1 MIKNT
6 LINMMRQLKFKNRKE
21 IGIIMLIKRITKN
34 NFKFMKEIGKTIFST
49 AKVQKLGNQELNIQV
64 TSSKDKKP
72 ERVNLVQR
80 EIYMKVILLMVNF
93 KVKENTYLQKQEN
106 ITQAILVI
114 I

>member
-1 MIKNT
+1 MGIFNKVIGKTEKLLVKVFSIIKKSN
-6 LINMMRQLKFKNRKE
+6 Q
-21 IGIIMLIKRITKN
+21 
-34 NFKFMKEIGKTIFST
+34 FMKEIGKTIYST

-72 ERVNLVQR
+72 EKVNLVQR
-80 EIYMKVILLMVNF
+80 EIYMKVTLSMVNF